1 MTQTQFTIKA
11 LAEALSNGKVSSVE
25 LTKEAINAAR
35 GDTNNCFISLS
46 EEHALQQAHDADVQ
60 IRNKAS
66 SFLTGIPMA
75 HKDIF
80 CTKHSTTTCGSKM
93 LENFTAPYDATVVR
107 KLDDAGMVCIG
118 KTNMDEFAMGSSNES
133 SFFGAVHHPWDSD
146 YVPGGSSGGSAAAVA
161 KGYVPFATGT
171 DTGGSIRQPSAFCGV
186 TGLKPTYG
194 SISRFGMV
202 AFASSLDQAG
212 PIGLSAL
219 DLAHSFAFMAGFDKR
234 DSTCAKRRD
243 DWLDRI
249 KSEGF
254 TPGHSPK
261 KIGLPRGRI
270 FNEISYQNAFETAR
284 RQLESSGHSFV
295 EVDLPNLEH
304 AVPVYYVLASAEAST
319 NLARYDGVRFGHRCN
334 DPRSLEDLYRRSRSE
349 GFGEEVKRRI
359 LTGTYTLSVGY
370 FDDYYVKAQKIRRK
384 ISDDFTATFSKVDAL
399 MLPTTPDT
407 AFKLGSLNDDPVSMY
422 QQDLFTVPASLAGIP
437 ALSIPC
443 GFHND
448 LPVGL
453 QLIGPANSEKTI
465 LEIACEYQKNT
476 TWHLARPHSN
486 SVLEKF

>member
-1 MTQTQFTIKA
+1 MTQAQYTIKA
-11 LAEALSNGKVSSVE
+11 LAEALSSGKVSSVE
-25 LTKEAINAAR
+25 LTKEAIKAAR
-35 GDTNNCFISLS
+35 DDSNNCFITLS
-46 EEHALQQAHDADVQ
+46 EEHALQQAHGADLQ
-60 IRNKAS
+60 IKQKAN

-93 LENFTAPYDATVVR
+93 LENFTAPYDATVVK

-118 KTNMDEFAMGSSNES
+118 S
-133 SFFGAVHHPWDSD
+133 VHHPWDFD
-146 YVPGGSSGGSAAAVA
+146 CVPGGSSGGSAVAVA

-194 SISRFGMV
+194 SISRFGMI

-212 PIGLSAL
+212 PIGVSAL
-219 DLAHSFAFMAGFDKR
+219 DVAHLFAFMAGFDKK
-234 DSTCAKRRD
+234 DSTSAKRQD
-243 DWLDRI
+243 SWLDGVR
-249 KSEGF
+249 SEGF
-254 TPGHSPK
+254 TAEHTPK
-261 KIGLPRGRI
+261 KIGLPSGPI
-270 FNEISYQNAFETAR
+270 LNMISYQKEFETAR
-284 RQLESSGHSFV
+284 RQLESAGHSFI

-304 AVPVYYVLASAEAST
+304 SVPVYYVLASAEAST
-319 NLARYDGVRFGHRCN
+319 NLARYDGVRFGHRCSE
-334 DPRSLEDLYRRSRSE
+334 PQSLEDLYKRSRGE

-370 FDDYYVKAQKIRRK
+370 FDDYYLKAQKIRRK
-384 ISDDFTATFSKVDAL
+384 IFDDFAATFSNVDAL

-407 AFKLGSLNDDPVSMY
+407 AFKLGSLDDDPVSMY

-476 TWHLARPHSN
+476 PWHLARPDSN
-486 SVLEKF
+486 SVLERF

>member
-93 LENFTAPYDATVVR
+93 LENFAAPYDATVVR

-384 ISDDFTATFSKVDAL
+384 ISDDFHATFSKVDAL